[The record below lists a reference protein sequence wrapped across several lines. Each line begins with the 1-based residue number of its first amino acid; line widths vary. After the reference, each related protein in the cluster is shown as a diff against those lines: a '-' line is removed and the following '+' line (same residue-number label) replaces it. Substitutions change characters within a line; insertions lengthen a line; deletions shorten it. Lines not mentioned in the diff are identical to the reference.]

1 MCLIGVGW
9 LVKSEAEMCAVV
21 VVVVMPLACTASSS
35 SSTVL
40 DTGVVELPPTSLYC
54 SGQRATQSSTLA
66 LALALFSTGT
76 QNPHTS
82 TTLHSTILR

>member
-21 VVVVMPLACTASSS
+21 VVVMPLACTASSS
-35 SSTVL
+35 SSSTV
-40 DTGVVELPPTSLYC
+40 TGVVELPPTSLYC

>member
-1 MCLIGVGW
+1 MFDRRRRR
-9 LVKSEAEMCAVV
+9 LVKSEAEMCAV

-35 SSTVL
+35 SSTV
-40 DTGVVELPPTSLYC
+40 TGVVELPPTSLYC